1 MQFEDGK
8 VKGLGKK
15 IIKATGKVKRND
27 DNTVM
32 GMKTVKDWDRNGD
45 KPRDGHFSREGT
57 V

>member
-15 IIKATGKVKRND
+15 IIKAKGKVKRND